1 MSFQKFRLHQLIP
14 AVAVIAA
21 SIASPAMAATTNVTQ
36 LVTPGLLTLTAPT
49 SASLPSAVTN
59 ADADGTSQGAIGTMQ
74 VMDNR
79 GTYAGWSLTATTT
92 NFSQVKQPV
101 PSRQGSPAVTSSGS
115 YSGVLN
121 GQYVITITTAG
132 SPGTAQ
138 FSYNGLENLS
148 NISIPTNGNVTVG
161 SRGVLVNFGA
171 GAYQVGDQYTIEADQ
186 MQPVNIMVTP
196 GTFTTIDGSSSGV
209 HSGSAHQFTSATDSA
224 TILSADSGSGFG
236 FYGVTPTMRLTVA
249 ARSPIGTYSETL
261 TETLN

>member
-1 MSFQKFRLHQLIP
+1 MSFRTRNLYKLISV
-14 AVAVIAA
+14 VAVMAIFTP
-21 SIASPAMAATTNVTQ
+21 PAMAATTNITQ

-59 ADADGTSQGAIGTMQ
+59 ADADGTSQGPIGTTQ

-92 NFSQVKQPV
+92 NFSQVKPPV
-101 PSRQGSPAVTSSGS
+101 ASRQGSPTVTSSGS

-121 GQYVITITTAG
+121 GSYVITITTAG

-138 FSYNGLENLS
+138 FSYNGLENNANVPVPVS
-148 NISIPTNGNVTVG
+148 GNVAVG

-171 GAYQVGDQYTIEADQ
+171 GAYQVGDQYTVETDQ
-186 MQPVNIMVTP
+186 MQPVNIMLTP
-196 GTFTTIDGSSSGV
+196 GTFTTIDGASSGV
-209 HSGSAHQFTSATDSA
+209 HSGSAHQFSTTTDSA
-224 TILSADSGSGFG
+224 TLLTADSGSGFG
-236 FYGVTPTMRLTVA
+236 FYAITPTMRLTIS